1 MSLNEDFSNFLF
13 CIIILKEN
21 SKEKKLDFKFDGKLI
36 SNIKY
41 DEIDINISSNL
52 ITRVY
57 YFNPNSKINL
67 YYKNKNL
74 SKLIDKTLLE
84 EITTEGEKNLT
95 INIQKENEVQSIN
108 NDIPISN
115 IIYNS
120 RLNDFDNEKNFQ
132 KLRNRFLEYQKKI
145 IFKNL
150 NKFLLLTNF

>member
-1 MSLNEDFSNFLF
+1 M
-13 CIIILKEN
+13 
-21 SKEKKLDFKFDGKLI
+21 
-36 SNIKY
+36 NI
-41 DEIDINISSNL
+41 NL
-52 ITRVY
+52 IYENTTY
-57 YFNPNSKINL
+57 QFDASPKTTIEYIKDLSSKISGQNSKINL

-120 RLNDFDNEKNFQ
+120 RLNDFDNEKYFQ
-132 KLRNRFLEYQKKI
+132 KLRNRFLEYQKNYIQKFKQI
-145 IFKNL
+145 SSFEQIFEERYNRLIKIFKEF
-150 NKFLLLTNF
+150 KKIY

>member
-1 MSLNEDFSNFLF
+1 M
-13 CIIILKEN
+13 
-21 SKEKKLDFKFDGKLI
+21 
-36 SNIKY
+36 NI
-41 DEIDINISSNL
+41 NL
-52 ITRVY
+52 IYENTTY
-57 YFNPNSKINL
+57 QFDASPKTTIEYIKDLSSKISGQNSKINL

-120 RLNDFDNEKNFQ
+120 RLNDFDNEKYFQ
-132 KLRNRFLEYQKKI
+132 KLRNRFLEYQKI
-145 IFKNL
+145 IFKN
-150 NKFLLLTNF
+150 